1 MNFMKFRGI
10 LFLNFIAEIPH
21 IEIMAM
27 DSDFKISVFQ
37 KFRI

>member
-1 MNFMKFRGI
+1 MKFCGI

-21 IEIMAM
+21 IVIMAI
-27 DSDFKISVFQ
+27 DSDFKISVSY